1 MISGD
6 LFFFFY
12 VSKLTKLGSKR
23 EFSCYLLRP
32 PLIEE
37 AYERLTGSGLRGS
50 RARGKKRAV

>member
-1 MISGD
+1 MISSD
-6 LFFFFY
+6 LFIFFS